1 MKLQG
6 ILELAEFRQAGNIG
20 KRDDGWLDAAL
31 KLECSLYDML
41 VLDAV
46 GSAQVVKLQLRMRK
60 LDAEVSELGLL
71 LVGILA
77 ASLSAHGNK
86 QHFYAKGSIPRFDFN
101 KYSYRTFR

>member
-6 ILELAEFRQAGNIG
+6 ILELAKFRHEAGNIG

-31 KLECSLYDML
+31 KLECRLYDML

-46 GSAQVVKLQLRMRK
+46 GSAQVIKLQLRMRE

-71 LVGILA
+71 LVGIEFE
-77 ASLSAHGNK
+77 S
-86 QHFYAKGSIPRFDFN
+86 QIPEL
-101 KYSYRTFR
+101 KS